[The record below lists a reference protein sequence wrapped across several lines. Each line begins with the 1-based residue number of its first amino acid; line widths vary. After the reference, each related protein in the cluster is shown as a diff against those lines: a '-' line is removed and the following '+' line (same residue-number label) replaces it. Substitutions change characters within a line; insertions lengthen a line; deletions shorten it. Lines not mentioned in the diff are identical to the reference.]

1 MKLLKPS
8 WMNLDGKPLFAVDVH
23 PDGMCVATGGMG
35 DDCGRIVVWN
45 MAPVRSER
53 EEEDPS
59 VPKMLCELTNHEA
72 CVNALRWSP
81 DGKSL
86 ASGECVCVYAPHT
99 CLCVWQWAC
108 YCGNI
113 YHRCVEYLCIY
124 YIA

>member
-8 WMNLDGKPLFAVDVH
+8 WMNLDGKPLFAVDIH
-23 PDGMCVATGGMG
+23 PEGMCVATGGMG
-35 DDCGRIVVWN
+35 EDCGRIVVWN

-53 EEEDPS
+53 DEEDLS

-86 ASGECVCVYAPHT
+86 ASGEHVHASSCVFVCDQWT
-99 CLCVWQWAC
+99 C
-108 YCGNI
+108 
-113 YHRCVEYLCIY
+113 
-124 YIA
+124 